1 MAAELFPTEH
11 RASASGLWT
20 ILEALGGAAGLF
32 VLYFASVEQG
42 DFAVYA
48 TLLSLSVLAG
58 GCVLAFF
65 PETNQ
70 RELEA
75 ITH

>member
-1 MAAELFPTEH
+1 MP
-11 RASASGLWT
+11 RSQRW
-20 ILEALGGAAGLF
+20 AG
-32 VLYFASVEQG
+32 
-42 DFAVYA
+42 
-48 TLLSLSVLAG
+48 SLSVLVG
-58 GCVLAFF
+58 GCVIAFF